1 MFPFGEIIPLMLA
14 RFVGVL
20 FNPLFWVVVLLV
32 GLQYRR
38 MESMREIMFGF
49 PKGRAWPHAL
59 MAVGFGLIGGL
70 VGSMI
75 MIFIG
80 LTLTGSGLIYLWVVA
95 IVLMFINARFLCFAY
110 AGGIVALSN
119 LIFGF
124 PQVHI
129 PQLLALVAILHMVES
144 FLILWSGHLAAV
156 PAYFKH
162 PGGKVVG
169 GYTLQKFWPIPL
181 VALMVTVG
189 PALPETG
196 VNMPD
201 WWPMIK
207 PALDV
212 DPSKLSYLLIPVV
225 AGLGYG
231 DLAVAR
237 NPREKSRLSALFL
250 AGYSVVLLAL
260 ALASAQ
266 SQFLLVVAILFSP
279 LGHEL
284 IIYLG
289 KQVEFNAKP
298 IYVPRWEGL
307 AMLDVYPDS
316 PAWRAGL
323 RSGDVV
329 ISVSGVPVNRAE
341 HLVAAMELAGTWPV
355 EMVYLSGEPP
365 RYRRELLSTTGGVRG
380 LGLLPVPQGDEEHY
394 TDLNT
399 ASPLARWWR
408 SKMGPKS
415 GP

>member
-1 MFPFGEIIPLMLA
+1 MFKQSSDDRRPTTDDQFEVSLLFPFGEIIPLMLA

-38 MESMREIMFGF
+38 MESMRETMFGF
-49 PKGRAWPHAL
+49 PKGRAWPHTL
-59 MAVGFGLIGGL
+59 MAVSFGLIGGL
-70 VGSMI
+70 VGSM
-75 MIFIG
+75 MMVFIG

-95 IVLMFINARFLCFAY
+95 IALMFINARFLCFAY

-119 LIFGF
+119 LIFGY

-144 FLILWSGHLAAV
+144 FLILWSGHLGAV

-212 DPSKLSYLLIPVV
+212 DPSMLSYLLIPVV

-266 SQFLLVVAILFSP
+266 SQFFLVVAILFSP

-289 KQVEFNAKP
+289 KQVEF
-298 IYVPRWEGL
+298 I
-307 AMLDVYPDS
+307 D
-316 PAWRAGL
+316 
-323 RSGDVV
+323 
-329 ISVSGVPVNRAE
+329 
-341 HLVAAMELAGTWPV
+341 
-355 EMVYLSGEPP
+355 
-365 RYRRELLSTTGGVRG
+365 
-380 LGLLPVPQGDEEHY
+380 
-394 TDLNT
+394 
-399 ASPLARWWR
+399 
-408 SKMGPKS
+408 
-415 GP
+415 